1 MGSSTQTQQQQS
13 SSGPWANSIPHL
25 NNIMGQGES
34 LYNQGLQGQH
44 GMTPNPYIQQAPLD
58 PKIAQAQYGIY
69 NTAATDAGSGAN
81 YQPWNAAMGQI
92 NSGGLSADMQSQ
104 IGKLQGMADGGITN
118 PYLESML
125 DTQANKLR
133 NQVSSTYSGA
143 GRYGGASHQG
153 AVVDRIAEAQNPI
166 RFQAYESDQNR
177 KLAANQTIL
186 GAQGQGAQRA
196 LGYSALA
203 PELDRMKYSPYERIG
218 AIGDFNQGRTQTE
231 WDLARD
237 KYDKASM
244 APWENL
250 ARYGAAL
257 GYTSPFAANSGD
269 KTTTGTTK
277 TPTSFMDYMKL
288 FTPNAG
294 GFSTAGALTG
304 LLGL

>member
-69 NTAATDAGSGAN
+69 NTAA
-81 YQPWNAAMGQI
+81 
-92 NSGGLSADMQSQ
+92 
-104 IGKLQGMADGGITN
+104 TN